1 MAQKAVRVVQGRL
14 NPQVIVEDNSMI
26 PKENLKCLQFLFLS
40 NPQDDLAAIR
50 SAKGD
55 RVEGTC
61 EWILIQER
69 YTSWLN
75 EDSPQLLWLSGGPG
89 IGKTMISSFLVQ
101 ELAHLAERSSQMK
114 LTYYFC
120 DDKDEGRRTATII
133 LRGLLL
139 QLLRQRPFKVTLT
152 CQATASSLTLL
163 RCGGSSLAC

>member
-1 MAQKAVRVVQGRL
+1 MWTDFSHAV
-14 NPQVIVEDNSMI
+14 I